1 MKYSTPLRGTW
12 LDAYLSMPKTRDGH
26 VVSLFYCP
34 PGQLAAYEA
43 AWRDWLAKTPKWL
56 WPEWVEPWAAKR
68 TAQAKAAA

>member
-1 MKYSTPLRGTW
+1 MKYRTPLLGEL

-43 AWRDWLAKTPKWL
+43 QWHDWVTTHPKRL